1 MTASVEVCAIRGSV
15 ARCLL
20 SPVRGDVVGELAQR
34 AEDTLVLLAVGAQL
48 NAGLLGYDQRD
59 FQDVDRVQAQTL
71 AVQRLVRLDVGG
83 RDLQVQGLDDEAG
96 DFAHECG
103 SAGRGGG
110 LAQGRHL
117 VGPGAHYTRRRAMRS
132 GRRTRKSGRS
142 RKYMD
147 VSNTLSRQY
156 L

>member
-1 MTASVEVCAIRGSV
+1 MTASLEVCAIRGSV

-20 SPVRGDVVGELAQR
+20 SPVQGSEVGDWAIE

-48 NAGLLGYDQRD
+48 NAVLLGYHQRD

-83 RDLQVQGLDDEAG
+83 RDLQVQGLHDEAG
-96 DFAHECG
+96 DLAHEYG
-103 SAGRGGG
+103 SAHRGAG
-110 LAQGRHL
+110 LAQGRHF
-117 VGPGAHYTRRRAMRS
+117 VGHGSHYTRRRAMRS
-132 GRRTRKSGRS
+132 GRRTREPGSS

-147 VSNTLSRQY
+147 VSNTLSRQ
-156 L
+156 